1 MYGKDYYCGAWY
13 LSPKTGGMADNDICR
28 AIFALERN
36 QWKYGTIPG
45 GLLTVGSMPK
55 EIWTRIA
62 GGDLIPSVVPN
73 GDPVTFLTILW
84 SHQDVNADAVGG
96 ELMYLDDV
104 SLKIDAPIIEP
115 SGPPV
120 ITDIVH
126 DLVNDIVTLTYEGIT
141 DTTYAINLSA
151 GLTTVGDPSGWK
163 NSAILRSLPKP
174 LESIRTLAHRVQ
186 E

>member
-1 MYGKDYYCGAWY
+1 M
-13 LSPKTGGMADNDICR
+13 
-28 AIFALERN
+28 EVRN
-36 QWKYGTIPG
+36 HIPG

-62 GGDLIPSVVPN
+62 GGDVIPSVDLN

-84 SHQDVNADAVGG
+84 SHQDVDADAVGG

-126 DLVNDIVTLTYEGIT
+126 DLVNDIVTLTYEGIA
-141 DTTYAINLSA
+141 DATYAIDRST
-151 GLTTVGDPSGWK
+151 GLTAVGDPSG
-163 NSAILRSLPKP
+163 
-174 LESIRTLAHRVQ
+174 
-186 E
+186 